1 MADLVEYA
9 LVSVSDVKESLGI
22 DASNTASNN
31 KIIRQINRATDMI
44 ENFTGRRFKLT
55 SYTNIEY
62 DATNTDQLVLQ
73 QRPVTTVSIFQNR
86 DSSLNEDDWEE
97 IETNL
102 YFIDKAAGVLDLNF
116 NAGGRWNRYKISYTA
131 GYSIIPA
138 DLAEAAATLAAF
150 FVDNPTGGTNV
161 RRKQEGQREIEYF
174 DSATTGSAD
183 TSLFRQLGIYNTLV
197 AYSNLPVNPDK

>member
-1 MADLVEYA
+1 MASLYSYA
-9 LVSVSDVKESLGI
+9 LVDLASVKENLGI
-22 DASNTASNN
+22 DAGNTQSDN

-55 SYTNIEY
+55 SYTSVEY
-62 DATNTDQLVLQ
+62 DATNTIQLVLQ
-73 QRPVTTVSIFQNR
+73 QRPVTTISSFQIR

-97 IETNL
+97 IDSEL
-102 YFIDKAAGVLDLNF
+102 YFLDGAAGVLDLNF
-116 NAGGRWNRYKISYTA
+116 TAGGRWNRYRLSYTA

-150 FVDNPTGGTNV
+150 FAENPTGATNV

-183 TSLFRQLGIYNTLV
+183 TTLFRQLGIYNTLT
-197 AYSNLPVNPDK
+197 AYSNHPVNPDK

>member
-1 MADLVEYA
+1 MADLVEYS
-9 LVSVSDVKESLGI
+9 LVSLEDVKDSLGI
-22 DASNTASNN
+22 DSSNTS
-31 KIIRQINRATDMI
+31 KDDLIKRQINRATDMI

-55 SYTNIEY
+55 SYTDIDY
-62 DATNTDQLVLQ
+62 DATNSDQLVLQ
-73 QRPVTTVSIFQNR
+73 QRPVTTISSFQIR

-97 IETNL
+97 IDSEL

-116 NAGGRWNRYKISYTA
+116 NAAGRWNRYRLDYTA

-197 AYSNLPVNPDK
+197 SYSNLPVNPDK